1 MTHAPL
7 TDDQTLLKDLSAETV
22 LAEMGE
28 GDDLPSVLLPY
39 QQDAVDTIDNTPR
52 CVLVVEKS
60 RRIGYTWGLGA
71 SAVLQASRSKAEGG
85 SNVLYISYAQDMTRE
100 FIDVCGMW
108 AKAFSAAAAQFEEFI
123 FEDELEGGE
132 TRAIKAFRINFSTG
146 FYIVGL
152 SSAPRSLRGKQGMV
166 IIDEAAF
173 VDNLPQLLKSALA
186 LRMWGGK
193 VIVCSTH
200 FGVDNPFNELVRE
213 VLSGKKKYL
222 YRRVD
227 FDDALKQGLYRRICL
242 VAGEEWTEEKEDD
255 WRDDIISSYGDA
267 ADEELFCVP
276 SQGSGAWLTTEL
288 IERQMKLPAADC
300 ILRWQ
305 WPKDYLAP
313 GAWSS
318 TRQERHMAEHLA
330 ELDTFIARLDKQERH
345 ALGFDFARVAAGDLS
360 IAAVL
365 AVDHMLGRAAR
376 LVLEMRGVPY
386 EEQKKIIEHIWL
398 KLPRKAGAAF
408 DATGAGGYVAEA
420 MSRRHGKYEPKDE
433 AGGAIAEIK
442 LTTEWY
448 RLNMPRVKSAFE
460 DGTILLPRD
469 QLLLGDLR
477 LVKMVKGVAQVPETR
492 TGEAGAKRHGDFAI
506 ALALAWYATL
516 MNVAEYGYEGLGGR
530 AAATRDTFNTP
541 PSDRDFGH
549 DPGWREPVGR
559 SLRGSL

>member
-1 MTHAPL
+1 MTETAILDDHA
-7 TDDQTLLKDLSAETV
+7 LLKDLSAETI

-28 GDDLPSVLLPY
+28 GDDLPAVLLPY
-39 QQDAVDTIDNTPR
+39 QQDAVDVIDNTPR

-123 FEDELEGGE
+123 FEDEMEGGE

-213 VLSGKKKYL
+213 IITGKKKYL
-222 YRRVD
+222 HRRVD
-227 FDDALKQGLYRRICL
+227 FDDALKQGLYKRICL
-242 VAGEEWTEEKEDD
+242 VAGEGWSPEKEED

-288 IERQMKLPAADC
+288 IERQMKLPADEH

-305 WPKDYLAP
+305 WPKDYL
-313 GAWSS
+313 GWGEG
-318 TRQERHMAEHLA
+318 QQQRHMAERLA
-330 ELDTFIARLDKQERH
+330 ELDTCLARLDKQERH
-345 ALGFDFARVAAGDLS
+345 ALGFDFARVASGDLS

-365 AVDHMLGRAAR
+365 AVDHMLGRAAK

-386 EEQKKIIEHIWL
+386 EEQKKIIEHIWT

-433 AGGAIAEIK
+433 TGGAIAEIK
-442 LTTEWY
+442 LSVEWY
-448 RLNMPRVKSAFE
+448 RLHMPRVKSAFE
-460 DGTILLPRD
+460 DGTVILPRD
-469 QLLLGDLR
+469 ALLLGDLR
-477 LVKMVKGVAQVPETR
+477 LVKMVKGVAQVPDTR
-492 TGEAGAKRHGDFAI
+492 TGEAGSKRHGDFAI

-516 MNVAEYGYEGLGGR
+516 MNVAEYAYEGLAGR
-530 AAATRDTFNTP
+530 AAGSRDDFNTP

-549 DPGWREPVGR
+549 SGWREPLGR